1 MIQELVGKQN
11 LDNDSYWERIIY
23 RKRAIFKE
31 RLQEE
36 KSTFKSVHQLLIEQD
51 QPVGKNGKKKRV

>member
-1 MIQELVGKQN
+1 MSQLIQELVGKQN

-36 KSTFKSVHQLLIEQD
+36 KSTFKSVHQLLIE
-51 QPVGKNGKKKRV
+51 